1 MNASELN
8 VGSARLLELRPS
20 ADAHFPVPL
29 QVGAEVAISLTE
41 GVGPT
46 LRAQGTT
53 VFVLGSDE
61 AAERRLREVFERR
74 LPQVAWVVQV
84 HGQPAAAEAVLIR
97 VHEFATGVQSPD
109 QLTMHIDEE
118 LLDLCRARYG
128 VDGVT
133 AVERLI
139 RDSAVL
145 PPQSPGGQERLI
157 VSAGGGAS
165 VERGFRIIGTAH
177 VIDVQRRPIETN
189 AGVGSAYFIRR
200 VARPSRSST
209 ASTLALVSANVVFV
223 DATRTAARVQVR
235 GELDML
241 VQGADSYMKLWREY
255 NELERRRIQAAA
267 VECGSIHYTSI
278 TSKSDGGVRFLGVAA
293 STAVRENLESLR
305 EDEADLQA
313 TTEPVDAEEGPLSGP
328 TFCGTLTGMGSDW
341 LDVRP
346 RSGGNA
352 TPPDSGYLSVSTFGD
367 ERRLDRR
374 ERAAELIATGNCR
387 IPWLGKIL
395 EGSSHPVIQRK
406 RVQPLT
412 DAALQA
418 FGAEPTPAQ
427 IEALD
432 AALNTPDIA
441 IIQGPPGTGK
451 TRVIAAL
458 QARLAELG
466 EGEGGQLGQTLLTS
480 YQHDAVDNVA
490 SASTAFGLP
499 AFRIGGRTGD
509 GSADDAVERWRRELI
524 EKLRASIASQSTSPV
539 QVVRRRLRDRLSA
552 VSVAPL
558 TDDANAALLEDVRS
572 ECGEWLTAPVAER
585 LDRTLRSLR
594 SPAATADLPIEVEQ
608 AIGAVSGLPTTL
620 ESARDDGARRARK
633 ALRLLRPLGVLDE
646 LADTM
651 LEQLAEWNGDGEAP
665 GLSMMPDLRLSLLN
679 RLRPTTRV
687 DDLAR
692 PNQAVEEVLTEVLG
706 LLDAA
711 ARVATLDASVAVED
725 LIDDLESD
733 PDSVRDDIQ
742 RYASSLAATVQQ
754 SVGGS
759 MQRAKLSDVT
769 FGDKVWPSFRNVVV
783 DEAARCNPLD
793 LMIPLSIAE
802 KRIVLVG
809 DHRQLP
815 HVLEPDVERELAAT
829 ASEAAR
835 KALKSSLFER
845 LREHL
850 EQLELKDGVRR
861 YVRLDRQYRMH
872 PVLGQFVS
880 DGFYGRYA
888 EGFESPRPASDFEHG
903 LGGTYQGVVAAW
915 KDLPHSQGGE
925 VGGRS
930 KRRPTEADWIAEEVH
945 RIGSEN
951 RGLSIGVI
959 SFYSA
964 QVKAICEALQEQGIL
979 EEEEEGWRPADEWR
993 FTSTG
998 KIRSRIRVGTVDS
1011 FQGMEF
1017 DVVFLSLVRSNRV
1030 QAGSGTWHK
1039 KYGFLLLENR
1049 LCVAMSRQQKLLVAV
1064 GDSAMFSAAHL
1075 ADVPGVRALLDFWT
1089 LTGGTHGRRI

>member
-1 MNASELN
+1 MNPSALS
-8 VGSARLLELRPS
+8 VGATRVLELWPS
-20 ADAHFPVPL
+20 GERHFPVPL
-29 QVGAEVAISLTE
+29 QVGMEVVISLTE
-41 GVGPT
+41 GVGPSV
-46 LRAQGTT
+46 RVEGTT
-53 VFVLGSDE
+53 VFVRGSDE
-61 AAERRLREVFERR
+61 AAERRLSELIERG
-74 LPQVAWVVQV
+74 LAQVAWVVQV
-84 HGQPAAAEAVLIR
+84 HGQQAAAQAVLIQ
-97 VHEFATGVQSPD
+97 VHEFATDLRSPD
-109 QLTMHIDEE
+109 ELAMHIDEQV
-118 LLDLCRARYG
+118 LDLCRARFG

-133 AVERLI
+133 ELERVI
-139 RDSAVL
+139 RDSAIL
-145 PPQSPGGQERLI
+145 PPHTPGGPERLV
-157 VSAGGGAS
+157 VSAGGGK
-165 VERGFRIIGTAH
+165 VIDRGFRIIGSGH
-177 VIDVQRRPIETN
+177 VVDVQRRAVETSSG
-189 AGVGSAYFIRR
+189 AGSAYFIRR
-200 VARPSRSST
+200 VSRPSRSST
-209 ASTLALVSANVVFV
+209 ASTLALVSAKVVFV
-223 DATRTAARVQVR
+223 DATRTAAREQVR

-241 VQGADSYMKLWREY
+241 VQNADSYMKLWREY
-255 NELERRRIQAAA
+255 NALERRRIQAAA
-267 VECGSIHYTSI
+267 VECGSIRFTGVS
-278 TSKSDGGVRFLGVAA
+278 TKSDGAVRFLGVMA
-293 STAVRENLESLR
+293 SPAVRERLESLR

-313 TTEPVDAEEGPLSGP
+313 TDEPVDAAEGPPSGP
-328 TFCGTLTGMGSDW
+328 RFCGTLIAMGSGW

-346 RSGGNA
+346 RSSGNA
-352 TPPDSGYLSVSTFGD
+352 RPPDSGYLSVSTFGD

-374 ERAAELIATGNCR
+374 ERAAELITTGNCR

-395 EGSSHPVIQRK
+395 EGSAHPVIQRK
-406 RVQPLT
+406 KVQPRT
-412 DAALQA
+412 EAALHA
-418 FGAEPTPAQ
+418 FGAKPTPAQ

-480 YQHDAVDNVA
+480 FQHDAVDNVA

-499 AFRIGGRTGD
+499 AFRIGGRSGEGNT
-509 GSADDAVERWRRELI
+509 DDAVERWRRELI
-524 EKLRASIASQSTSPV
+524 ERLRASIASQPTTPV

-552 VSVAPL
+552 VSLAPL

-585 LDRTLRSLR
+585 LDRILRNLR
-594 SPAATADLPIEVEQ
+594 SPSATAELPIEVEQ

-620 ESARDDGARRARK
+620 ESARDDGARRAKK

-646 LADTM
+646 LADGM
-651 LEQLAEWNGDGEAP
+651 LNQLAEWNGDGEAP
-665 GLSMMPDLRLSLLN
+665 CVSMMSDLRLFLLN
-679 RLRPTTRV
+679 KLRPTARV

-692 PNQAVEEVLTEVLG
+692 PNLAVEEVLTEVLEV
-706 LLDAA
+706 LDAA
-711 ARVATLDASVAVED
+711 ARVATMDASVAVED

-733 PDSVRDDIQ
+733 PEGVREDIQ

-759 MQRAKLSDVT
+759 MQRVKLSDVA
-769 FGDKVWPSFRNVVV
+769 FGDRVWPSFRNVIV

-815 HVLEPDVERELAAT
+815 HVLEPDVERELVAT
-829 ASEAAR
+829 ASDAAH

-850 EQLELKDGVRR
+850 EQLELRDGVRR

-880 DGFYGRYA
+880 DGFYGRHG
-888 EGFESPRPASDFEHG
+888 EGFESPRPAADFDHG
-903 LGGTYQGVVAAW
+903 LTGPYGGVVAAW
-915 KDLPHSQGGE
+915 KDVPHAHGAE

-930 KRRPTEADWIAEEVH
+930 KRRPAEATWIAEEVQ

-951 RGLSIGVI
+951 QGLSIGVI
-959 SFYSA
+959 TFYSA
-964 QVKAICEALQEQGIL
+964 QAKVLCEALQEQGVL
-979 EEEEEGWRPADEWR
+979 EEGEEGWRPADDWR

-998 KIRSRIRVGTVDS
+998 KIRSRIRVGTVDA

-1030 QAGSGTWHK
+1030 QAGAGTWHK

-1049 LCVAMSRQQKLLVAV
+1049 LCVAMSRQQRLLVVV
-1064 GDSAMFSAAHL
+1064 GDSGMFTGPQL
-1075 ADVPGVRALLDFWT
+1075 ADVPGVRALSEFWT
-1089 LTGGTHGRRI
+1089 LTGGEHGRRL